1 MNTTCELLRPPAPAS
16 EHLEVARHSS
26 ATARWIDAIQAFRF
40 PLALAVVGVH
50 SCAYVLDRCVAP
62 SPGASCSGL
71 EEWIIRFLMLIC
83 QVATSTFLLA
93 AGFLFF
99 RDGPVSR
106 AQYREKLRSRFFSL
120 LVPYVAWNLLGLLVF
135 SSPSAGKY
143 FFLGQEPEPGTQ
155 LTLASVTKAFGGWP
169 IYPVN
174 APLWFVRD
182 LILFVALAPIFNL
195 IPRRLL
201 PLGLAF
207 LCAYWLIGPLD
218 VVPGGVP
225 RSFSLLFFAIG
236 AWMGISRVCLSST
249 PATRPI
255 LWLTTA
261 ALVISAALGAS
272 FAPTDPVARLLCDKI
287 ARVSGTLL
295 VVLAATLPLPVSPV
309 WRMFRILSPASFF
322 LFAAHFCVLFCIS
335 MVVGHTLPKASHNGA
350 DLLLLGFVW
359 FTTVTL
365 SLAGY
370 FLMRQIGRAHV

>member
-1 MNTTCELLRPPAPAS
+1 
-16 EHLEVARHSS
+16 
-26 ATARWIDAIQAFRF
+26 
-40 PLALAVVGVH
+40 
-50 SCAYVLDRCVAP
+50 
-62 SPGASCSGL
+62 
-71 EEWIIRFLMLIC
+71 
-83 QVATSTFLLA
+83 
-93 AGFLFF
+93 
-99 RDGPVSR
+99 
-106 AQYREKLRSRFFSL
+106 
-120 LVPYVAWNLLGLLVF
+120 
-135 SSPSAGKY
+135 
-143 FFLGQEPEPGTQ
+143 
-155 LTLASVTKAFGGWP
+155 
-169 IYPVN
+169 
-174 APLWFVRD
+174 
-182 LILFVALAPIFNL
+182 
-195 IPRRLL
+195 
-201 PLGLAF
+201 
-207 LCAYWLIGPLD
+207 
-218 VVPGGVP
+218 VPGGVP

-272 FAPTDPVARLLCDKI
+272 FAPTDPAARLLCDKI

-309 WRMFRILSPASFF
+309 WRMCRILSPASFF

-370 FLMRQIGRAHV
+370 FLMRRHAPSLLLVLDGKRSCRSEMPRPFGKPAVPSALAVPTGQPAENCALATTREVGI